1 MDLSSQ
7 NNGFGPLC
15 KPRSET
21 LLLIVAVSSIATFL
35 GLVEVTVSVL
45 KPKKFLLSYKNTE
58 PIHLLSIYCAMT
70 SSLILGEI
78 LTRLTLFVEEV
89 RYANERHNGSRLKAL
104 KRCMNFGKRTKVSE
118 LFIHVHKRSFV
129 VLVTEKKIL
138 VKSVI
143 HDVDSKK
150 PRKMN
155 FY

>member
-21 LLLIVAVSSIATFL
+21 VLQVVAVSSIATFL
-35 GLVEVTVSVL
+35 GLVEVAVFVL
-45 KPKKFLLSYKNTE
+45 KPKIFFLSYKSTE
-58 PIHLLSIYCAMT
+58 PILLLSIYCAMT

-78 LTRLTLFVEEV
+78 LRRLTLFVEEV
-89 RYANERHNGSRLKAL
+89 RYANEQNNGSRLKAL
-104 KRCMNFGKRTKVSE
+104 KRCMNFGKRTKVSKF
-118 LFIHVHKRSFV
+118 FIHVLKRLFF

-138 VKSVI
+138 AKSVI
-143 HDVDSKK
+143 HDVDFKK